1 MTKRKRVRR
10 TRSQQILWVMS
21 LLIVGSMVVSLVIV
35 ALQPATPAPTPFPTF
50 TPPPPSATPL
60 PTFAPFPTATLEP
73 LPTLSPTAQPTAGET
88 EPVIGP
94 APATATPTIAL
105 TLSPTAISSPEPTL
119 GVTATATATPP
130 YTSTPSSADVRFTFA
145 VAGDSRG
152 NRNVFDRVLEA
163 VVDDG
168 SEFLIHTG
176 DLVNKGTERRWR
188 LFQESMAFFPLPFF
202 PVPGNHDGLR
212 GELDHY
218 PIYSGAPA
226 EHYSF
231 DWGSAHFTLADS
243 HDGGLDDEEM
253 AWLRDDLSSTKQPLK
268 IVVLHHP
275 PFDPDGTR
283 HTMVYGRRDFL
294 ELVADQDVDYV
305 FAGHIH
311 AFVHGQR
318 NGVEYY
324 ITGGA
329 GAALYSD
336 EHPEAFYHYLHVTVA
351 GEELTVEV
359 VRI

>member
-1 MTKRKRVRR
+1 VTKRKRGRR
-10 TRSQQILWVMS
+10 TLSQQIVWVMS
-21 LLIVGSMVVSLVIV
+21 LLIVGSMVVSMVIV
-35 ALQPATPAPTPFPTF
+35 VLQPATPAPTPFPTF
-50 TPPPPSATPL
+50 TPLPPSVTPL
-60 PTFAPFPTATLEP
+60 PTFAPFSTATLDPLPTQSPTAEETEP
-73 LPTLSPTAQPTAGET
+73 AIGPVPATATPTSAPTLSPTA
-88 EPVIGP
+88 V
-94 APATATPTIAL
+94 
-105 TLSPTAISSPEPTL
+105 SSPEPTL
-119 GVTATATATPP
+119 GVTPTATATPP
-130 YTSTPSSADVRFTFA
+130 YTSTPSSADARFTFA

-152 NRNVFDRVLEA
+152 NPNIFDRVLEA
-163 VVDDG
+163 VIDDG

-176 DLVNKGTERRWR
+176 DLVDKGTARRWR
-188 LFQESMAFFPLPFF
+188 LFQESMASFPLPFF

-218 PIYSGAPA
+218 LIYSGAPA

-231 DWGSAHFTLADS
+231 DWESAHFTLADS
-243 HDGGLDDEEM
+243 HDGGLDDEAM
-253 AWLRDDLSSTKQPLK
+253 AWLCDDLSSTKQPLK

-283 HTMVYGRRDFL
+283 HTMVYGRRAFL
-294 ELVADQDVDYV
+294 ELVAGQDVDYV

-311 AFVHGQR
+311 AFVQGQR
-318 NGVEYY
+318 DGVEYY

-336 EHPEAFYHYLHVTVA
+336 EHPEAFYHYLRVTVE